1 MSTMT
6 IEYPDSLPALTN
18 LSVAEFERESRLA
31 LAMKM
36 YELGRWS
43 SGQAVRVA
51 GIPRVRFLLEC
62 PRFQVP
68 SVSWDD
74 DEIEAEFFGLAKR
87 AQ

>member
-18 LSVAEFERESRLA
+18 QSVAEFERESKLA

-43 SGQAVRVA
+43 SGQDR
-51 GIPRVRFLLEC
+51 
-62 PRFQVP
+62 
-68 SVSWDD
+68 
-74 DEIEAEFFGLAKR
+74 
-87 AQ
+87 